1 MHYAALQNLHGVND
15 VLDAYKAGDA
25 DFHTI
30 VADMAE
36 IPRIQAKTINVRS
49 YATCPEQW
57 KNKDFTWTIVQGSF
71 MGTKSVRDS

>member
-30 VADMAE
+30 VAEMAD
-36 IPRIQAKTINVRS
+36 IPRVQAKTINLGFIL
-49 YATCPEQW
+49 W
-57 KNKDFTWTIVQGSF
+57 NGKK
-71 MGTKSVRDS
+71 